1 MESLQLTGGG
11 LALSLAHD
19 RQRAQGLRA
28 TLVFI
33 TCQHPG
39 TEALLVRADAHLE
52 LLGRESRVL
61 LEKGSTLR
69 QLGATCWSL
78 TCYQ

>member
-1 MESLQLTGGG
+1 M
-11 LALSLAHD
+11 SLARD

-28 TLVFI
+28 TPVCI

-39 TEALLVRADAHLE
+39 TEAHLE

-61 LEKGSTLR
+61 LEKEFTLR